1 MIVAI
6 LQARCSSTRLPNKV
20 LKPLLGKP
28 MILRQIER
36 VRRATLIDELV
47 VATSTDPSD
56 DELARVCSDIGQ
68 RVFRGS
74 LDDVLDR
81 VYRAAV
87 ACAPDYVVRLTADC
101 PLIDPEVI
109 DDVIRS
115 CQGNNCD
122 YASNGVEPTYPDGLD
137 VEAMRLAALERAWR
151 DAQLPSEREHVTPFI
166 YRHPEIFSICHVRN
180 DVDLS
185 HLRWTVD
192 NPEDFQF
199 VSRVFDALYPNKPAF
214 VTKDILELLASHPDW
229 VELNRHLGRNEGMKK
244 SLLADQHATKVT
256 EK

>member
-20 LKPLLGKP
+20 LKPLLGAP
-28 MILRQIER
+28 MIRRQIER
-36 VRRATLIDELV
+36 IKRAKLIDELV

-56 DELARVCSDIGQ
+56 DALANICNDARI

-74 LDDVLDR
+74 LEDVLDR

-87 ACAPDYVVRLTADC
+87 ECAPDYVVRLTADC

-115 CQGNNCD
+115 CQADNCD
-122 YASNGVEPTYPDGLD
+122 YSSNGVEPTYPDGLD
-137 VEAMRLAALERAWR
+137 VEVMRLAVLERAWHEAR
-151 DAQLPSEREHVTPFI
+151 LPSEREHVTPYI
-166 YRHPEIFSICHVRN
+166 YRHPELFTACHVKN

-192 NPEDFQF
+192 NAEDFQF
-199 VSRVFDALYPNKPAF
+199 VTRIYNALYPSKPAF
-214 VTKDILELLASHPDW
+214 VTQDVLALLELHPDW
-229 VELNRHLGRNEGMKK
+229 SEVNRHISRNEGMKK
-244 SLLADQHATKVT
+244 SLLADQQEHKVT
-256 EK
+256 AK